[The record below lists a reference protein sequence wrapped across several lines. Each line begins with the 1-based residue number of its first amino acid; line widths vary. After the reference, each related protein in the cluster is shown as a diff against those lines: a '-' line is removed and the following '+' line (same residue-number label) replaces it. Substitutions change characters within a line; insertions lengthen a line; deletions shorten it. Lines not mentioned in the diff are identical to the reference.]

1 MDTVTAKLDLR
12 RAARVRRTALASE
25 MDRQAAAEA
34 IATTILRLVPAGAR
48 TAAYLSLPEE
58 PPTGQLVDAL
68 LRAGHEVIVP
78 ITLDDFTLEW
88 TYAAHGA
95 VASVATTRRGT
106 VPPGT
111 TVLGPD
117 ALATCGLVITPG
129 LAVDPTGVRLG
140 QGGGCYD
147 RALVHRRPNT
157 TVLTLLHEGEASAD
171 PLPVAPHDQRVDGW
185 VTTSGALTW
194 VREPRTG

>member
-1 MDTVTAKLDLR
+1 MDTVSAKQDLR

-25 MDRQAAAEA
+25 LDRRAASEA
-34 IATTILRLVPAGAR
+34 IAATILGIVPPGAR

-95 VASVATTRRGT
+95 VASATTTRRGS

-111 TVLGPD
+111 TVLGTD
-117 ALATCGLVITPG
+117 ALATCGLIITPG
-129 LAVDPTGVRLG
+129 LSVDATGVRLG

-147 RALVHRRPNT
+147 RALVHRRPDT
-157 TVLTLLHEGEASAD
+157 PVLTLLHEGEASLD

-185 VTTSGALTW
+185 VTTRGTLTW
-194 VREPRTG
+194 VREPGPA

>member
-1 MDTVTAKLDLR
+1 MGTVTAKQDLR
-12 RAARVRRTALASE
+12 RAARIRRTALASDL
-25 MDRQAAAEA
+25 DRQAAAEA
-34 IATTILRLVPAGAR
+34 IAATILRLVPPGAR

-95 VASVATTRRGT
+95 VASAATTRRGT

-111 TVLGPD
+111 TVLGTD
-117 ALATCGLVITPG
+117 ALATCGLIVTPG
-129 LAVDPTGVRLG
+129 LAVDATGVRLG

-147 RALVHRRPNT
+147 RALVHRRPDT
-157 TVLTLLHEGEASAD
+157 PVLTLLHDGEASPD
-171 PLPVAPHDQRVDGW
+171 PLPAAPHDQRVDGW

-194 VREPRTG
+194 VREPRAG